1 MFPSRPRALSGIR
14 PRIGQDPCQRPMD
27 HGAPDDD
34 GDNGVPDLRRF
45 FSTGLPLPW
54 GPSSSAVVVSAVVTA
69 VETTGTGMININN
82 YCTAPRPRLTR
93 KEGGNEKQSM
103 GSGTSRT
110 SRTSGGPIGE

>member
-1 MFPSRPRALSGIR
+1 
-14 PRIGQDPCQRPMD
+14 MD

-69 VETTGTGMININN
+69 VETTGTLDPHYELN
-82 YCTAPRPRLTR
+82 
-93 KEGGNEKQSM
+93 
-103 GSGTSRT
+103 GTIPDNPER
-110 SRTSGGPIGE
+110 RHI